1 MIPAMLASPVI
12 SGLLI
17 IRFGRYKLFPI
28 LGTATMTFGLGALS
42 LLGIESDDWQTAI
55 DALWL
60 WLGLGMGMVMQV
72 LIIAVQN
79 SVDYQHLGV
88 ATSGTMLFR
97 SLGGA
102 LGVALFGAIF
112 ANRLHAQLAGPGMD
126 FLATVIPAA
135 ARGLP
140 PDLHQEYITAVMAA
154 LRPVFLAAAVISALG
169 FVLTFL
175 LREYPL
181 REGAPAEGMGES
193 FAMPRDATSL
203 EELERIIALLVARE
217 NRWRLYADL
226 ARRAAIE
233 LPAPELW
240 MLARLGERA
249 PMTLASLSAEL
260 KIPQPQ
266 LASPLHALCERG
278 IAEKNANGELE
289 LTSTGVAMRDR
300 IVAARRKGLA
310 DMLARWRPEEHPDVL
325 ALIERMAQ
333 ALTSDL
339 PAPKAA

>member
-1 MIPAMLASPVI
+1 M
-12 SGLLI
+12 
-17 IRFGRYKLFPI
+17 
-28 LGTATMTFGLGALS
+28 
-42 LLGIESDDWQTAI
+42 
-55 DALWL
+55 
-60 WLGLGMGMVMQV
+60 
-72 LIIAVQN
+72 
-79 SVDYQHLGV
+79 
-88 ATSGTMLFR
+88 
-97 SLGGA
+97 
-102 LGVALFGAIF
+102 
-112 ANRLHAQLAGPGMD
+112 
-126 FLATVIPAA
+126 
-135 ARGLP
+135 
-140 PDLHQEYITAVMAA
+140 
-154 LRPVFLAAAVISALG
+154 AAAVISALG

-181 REGAPAEGMGES
+181 REGAPAEGVGES

-260 KIPQPQ
+260 KIPEPQ
-266 LASPLHALCERG
+266 LASPLHALRERG
-278 IAEKNANGELE
+278 IAEKNASGELE

>member
-1 MIPAMLASPVI
+1 V
-12 SGLLI
+12 
-17 IRFGRYKLFPI
+17 
-28 LGTATMTFGLGALS
+28 
-42 LLGIESDDWQTAI
+42 
-55 DALWL
+55 
-60 WLGLGMGMVMQV
+60 
-72 LIIAVQN
+72 
-79 SVDYQHLGV
+79 
-88 ATSGTMLFR
+88 
-97 SLGGA
+97 
-102 LGVALFGAIF
+102 
-112 ANRLHAQLAGPGMD
+112 
-126 FLATVIPAA
+126 
-135 ARGLP
+135 
-140 PDLHQEYITAVMAA
+140 
-154 LRPVFLAAAVISALG
+154 
-169 FVLTFL
+169 
-175 LREYPL
+175 
-181 REGAPAEGMGES
+181 GES

-226 ARRAAIE
+226 ARRAAVE

-249 PMTLASLSAEL
+249 PITLASLSVEL

-278 IAEKNANGELE
+278 IAQKNANGELE

-333 ALTSDL
+333 ALTRDL